1 MSRPESRASEK
12 NLEDMTLKELRAEL
26 KKSNRQRSFERSR
39 MINDMINNKIAN
51 DYEST
56 IQPIID
62 DLGHK
67 LDSLFQE
74 LKNITNEKDGELN
87 QNEYILRESIE
98 DSFSEMRQRQL
109 LEMTELEVEKKSELI
124 REKKR
129 SPSSVQQL
137 ISLSIKLA
145 DRQEFDKAIDADHEA
160 ELLQQKEAEER
171 LYQIELKY
179 KKLTDSLLQKFTL
192 ELNGLQGKLDSGL
205 NMIQKQYQQQIL
217 NVQKSIEINVKSSLL
232 NAINAANN
240 QVNKKEKQTE
250 ITQRLN
256 NFVIQK
262 AMENG
267 MTKNLTFEQ
276 QQ

>member
-12 NLEDMTLKELRAEL
+12 NLEDMTVKELRAEL

>member
-12 NLEDMTLKELRAEL
+12 NLEDMTVKELRAEL

-250 ITQRLN
+250 ITQRLK

>member
-12 NLEDMTLKELRAEL
+12 NLEDMTVKELRAEL

-137 ISLSIKLA
+137 ISLLIKLA